1 MKVEVFTLA
10 QDDRSPREI
19 HSWCAFKN
27 HFAAN
32 FFFSFFL
39 LCQVLQ
45 NRYHSLSAAT
55 DHLLDIYFQLI
66 GEKHHCL
73 SESSVGGE
81 QVPGEVPEARQE
93 NKRLSLEGRE
103 LSLRYWAKHCWVGI
117 LKIASL
123 RSS

>member
-1 MKVEVFTLA
+1 MTDLLEKFILGVLLKITL
-10 QDDRSPREI
+10 S
-19 HSWCAFKN
+19 
-27 HFAAN
+27 AAN
-32 FFFSFFL
+32 FFFFLLFFL
-39 LCQVLQ
+39 LSQVLQ
-45 NRYHSLSAAT
+45 NRYPSLSAAT

-81 QVPGEVPEARQE
+81 QAPGEVPEARQE

-103 LSLRYWAKHCWVGI
+103 LSLRYWAKRFWVAI